1 MAKDDYY
8 GVLGISKEASKEEM
22 KKAYKKLAKKY
33 HPDLNKEAGSA
44 EKFKEVAEAYAVL
57 SDDQKRAQ
65 YDQFGHAAFDQ
76 QFSQEDIFR
85 NFNFDVFRE
94 FGFGGGGNRGNGFES
109 IFDMFFGQQRA
120 HRHGDDLQYDLRLT
134 FEEAAFGVEKE
145 IEIPRNESCSK
156 CKGSGSADGKTVKC
170 ETCDGRGQVQRKV
183 RTVFGMMAQVSA
195 CPDCRGQG
203 KSIKNPCKKCD
214 GVGLEQVRRKI
225 KVKVPAG
232 VDNGNQIRLRNE
244 GGKSPEGDAGDL
256 FVVLHVLPHEIFSR
270 DDEDLYLDQKLS
282 FTQAVLGAEVE
293 VPTLK
298 KKAKVKV
305 PSGTDSHTTFK
316 LKGLGLKRLNS
327 ASHGDLFVRFIV
339 DIPKKLSKKQRE
351 LLEQLAQEQG
361 DKVKKKGLFR

>member
-1 MAKDDYY
+1 M
-8 GVLGISKEASKEEM
+8 
-22 KKAYKKLAKKY
+22 
-33 HPDLNKEAGSA
+33 
-44 EKFKEVAEAYAVL
+44 
-57 SDDQKRAQ
+57 
-65 YDQFGHAAFDQ
+65 
-76 QFSQEDIFR
+76 
-85 NFNFDVFRE
+85 
-94 FGFGGGGNRGNGFES
+94 
-109 IFDMFFGQQRA
+109 
-120 HRHGDDLQYDLRLT
+120 
-134 FEEAAFGVEKE
+134 
-145 IEIPRNESCSK
+145 
-156 CKGSGSADGKTVKC
+156 
-170 ETCDGRGQVQRKV
+170 
-183 RTVFGMMAQVSA
+183 
-195 CPDCRGQG
+195 
-203 KSIKNPCKKCD
+203 
-214 GVGLEQVRRKI
+214 RRKI